1 MCNYFDSISSMPE
14 LSWMSETKA
23 VKVTILSGSEKVMES
38 VLCKLP
44 PMLRRAD
51 YSAIMLLDSRKR
63 EPT

>member
-1 MCNYFDSISSMPE
+1 MCNYFDSISSMTE

-44 PMLRRAD
+44 PHAPE
-51 YSAIMLLDSRKR
+51 S
-63 EPT
+63 